1 MRGEV
6 GCGWYVSLGQ
16 FPGGRAKVAWEHLN
30 SSLYLV
36 DEDIWRGKFTIV
48 IQRHDGMSRSV
59 FVERKEVSIGQ
70 KGVLGLFS
78 PPVEEAW

>member
-1 MRGEV
+1 MWVVCFFGSISRRQSK
-6 GCGWYVSLGQ
+6 GCLG
-16 FPGGRAKVAWEHLN
+16 WEHLN
-30 SSLYLV
+30 SNLYLV

-70 KGVLGLFS
+70 KEVLGLFS